1 MSYYRAYSPGL
12 LRLILG
18 AFFILLGI
26 AELFPEISESIF
38 ALNFSENW
46 LYIVFGVAEIL
57 CGLLLLLGFVMFN
70 DVRSVQWGSLIA
82 FIFWVARI
90 VLTRFVWGL
99 TFTASG
105 AINWYRFIEWAMIFS
120 VDIIIGFAILTIMR
134 RYE

>member
-1 MSYYRAYSPGL
+1 MAYNRAYSPGF

-18 AFFILLGI
+18 AFFILLGT

-38 ALNFSENW
+38 SLNFSENW

-57 CGLLLLLGFVMFN
+57 CGLLLILGFVMFH
-70 DVRSVQWGSLIA
+70 DASSIQWGSLIA

-90 VLTRFVWGL
+90 VLTRFVWGM
-99 TFTASG
+99 TFAASG
-105 AINWYRFIEWAMIFS
+105 TFNWYRFIEWGLILS
-120 VDIIIGFAILTIMR
+120 VDLIIGLAILTIMR